1 MSEWNTDISEMPKD
15 GTEPPK
21 KKHYC
26 ENEFLVSEKDFDGL
40 FKVSIKNTVKHVD
53 KCPICGEKG

>member
-1 MSEWNTDISEMPKD
+1 MSECNTDISEMPKD

-26 ENEFLVSEKDFDGL
+26 ENEFLVSEKDFVS
-40 FKVSIKNTVKHVD
+40 KV
-53 KCPICGEKG
+53 CPFCGEKARHE